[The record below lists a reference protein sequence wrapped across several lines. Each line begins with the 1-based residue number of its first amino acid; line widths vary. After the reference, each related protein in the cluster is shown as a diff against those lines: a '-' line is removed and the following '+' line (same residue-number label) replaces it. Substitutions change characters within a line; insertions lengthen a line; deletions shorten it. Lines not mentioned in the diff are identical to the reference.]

1 MIIIDMN
8 ANPTL
13 LRMKYARI
21 VELFAEWSG
30 LNREQ
35 ALNMFY
41 DSKTYLLI
49 SQGISDMHCM
59 SDEYLVEELYAEQ
72 RDEKKRCFLT

>member
-1 MIIIDMN
+1 MK

-21 VELFAEWSG
+21 VELFAKWTG
-30 LNREQ
+30 LSLED
-35 ALNMFY
+35 ALGKFY
-41 DSKTYLLI
+41 NSTTYTLI

-59 SDEYLVEELYAEQ
+59 SDGYLAEELMLEYGYQ
-72 RDEKKRCFLT
+72 LKH

>member
-1 MIIIDMN
+1 MIVIAMN

-21 VELFAEWSG
+21 VELFAEWAG

-35 ALNMFY
+35 ALDMFY
-41 DSKTYLLI
+41 DSRTYRLI

-59 SDEYLVEELYAEQ
+59 SDGYLADELLTEYGYTL
-72 RDEKKRCFLT
+72 RH

>member
-1 MIIIDMN
+1 MIVVDMN

-21 VELFAEWSG
+21 VEIFAEWSG

-59 SDEYLVEELYAEQ
+59 SDGYLADELMIEYGYPL
-72 RDEKKRCFLT
+72 RH